1 MSENNVNKT
10 SLSRQVRKNRGSCWG
25 SLFAFLGLIISTIW
39 ILNMQF
45 GLLFEIPDNIPF
57 IGNLDEAFFTMLFI
71 TSLSY
76 FGIELPFLT
85 GKLGKKS
92 KKDM

>member
-1 MSENNVNKT
+1 MSENSLSKT
-10 SLSRQVRKNRGSCWG
+10 SVKRNVRKNRGSCVG
-25 SLFAFLGLIISTIW
+25 SVFAFLGLIISTIW
-39 ILNMQF
+39 ILNIQF

-71 TSLSY
+71 SSLSY
-76 FGIELPFLT
+76 FGIELPFLS
-85 GKLGKKS
+85 GKLGKTS